1 MTNDMKLYEE
11 YKAKVKNI
19 VENPIKEFNKDAL
32 RVVLERYEKNH
43 PKSKE
48 IYGRMLKIIPGGV
61 EHNLAFNHP
70 FPLASKKVYDCYME
84 TVDDVVLT
92 DFLMCGGPIILGH
105 QYPPLI
111 DAVVDTIKNIG
122 ACHGITQ
129 EYEYLAAEQLQK
141 HFPSCEII
149 RWLQS
154 GTEADMLA
162 IRIARTFT
170 NRKHVIKIGGS
181 YHGWSDQLVYD
192 MHVPGTKLMESH
204 GIPKPVFKF
213 MDSCPPN
220 DIERLRE
227 MFKEKRKVAAVILEP
242 MGGESGA
249 NLVRPGF
256 NKEVEE
262 LCRENRALLIS
273 DEVVCAFR
281 LHMGGGQ
288 AYYGFTPDISVFGK
302 IVGHGFPSAA
312 AIGGRAKVMRVCG
325 AGVSGGKRAYT
336 GGTIAAN
343 PLTCCAA
350 YHSIKAVEEENATEK
365 AGRAATRLSTGMNEV
380 FNKHGLPWF
389 SYNLGGTVHFQTSC
403 VFGLDIT
410 DNYQVGQIPV
420 RKDFMGEMGA
430 ALVDQNIISVAG
442 SRFYTCILHTD
453 EIVDKTIQ
461 GMDNICG
468 MIEK

>member
-1 MTNDMKLYEE
+1 MSSMKYEIMKSKIE
-11 YKAKVKNI
+11 NI
-19 VENPIKEFNKDAL
+19 VNQPIRNFIPEELKGII
-32 RVVLERYEKNH
+32 ERYHKNH

-48 IYGRMLKIIPGGV
+48 AYERARKIIPGGV

-70 FPLASKKVYDCYME
+70 FPLASKRVYDCYME

-92 DFLMCGGPIILGH
+92 DYLMCGGPIILGH
-105 QYPPLI
+105 QYKPLI
-111 DAVVDTIKNIG
+111 DKVVEVIKNVG
-122 ACHGITQ
+122 PCHGITN
-129 EYEYLAAEQLQK
+129 EYEYLAAEALQK

-170 NRKHVIKIGGS
+170 NRKWVIKIGGS

-192 MHVPGTKLMESH
+192 MHVPGTKLLESH
-204 GIPKPVFKF
+204 GIPKTVFKWI
-213 MDSCPPN
+213 DSCPPN
-220 DIERLRE
+220 DIETLRQ

-249 NLVRPGF
+249 NPVRPGF

-262 LCRENRALLIS
+262 LCHENKALLIS

-288 AYYGFTPDISVFGK
+288 GYFGFNPDLSVFAK
-302 IVGHGFPSAA
+302 IIGHGFPSAA
-312 AIGGRAKVMRVCG
+312 AIGGRAEVMSVCA
-325 AGVSGGKRAYT
+325 AGVGGGKRAYS

-343 PLTCCAA
+343 PLTCAAA
-350 YHSIKAVEEENATEK
+350 YYAIKFVEETNATEK
-365 AGRAATRLSTGMNEV
+365 AIRAGNRLSIGLNKV
-380 FNKHGLPWF
+380 FDKYDLPWF
-389 SYNLGGTVHFQTSC
+389 SYNYGGIVHFHTSC
-403 VFGLDIT
+403 LFGLSMT
-410 DNYQVGQIPV
+410 DSKQAGELPK

-430 ALVDQNIISVAG
+430 ALVDQEIISVAG
-442 SRFYTCILHTD
+442 SRFYTCMLHSD
-453 EIVDKTIQ
+453 DIVDQTI
-461 GMDNICG
+461 GKIDNICQK
-468 MIEK
+468 IE

>member
-1 MTNDMKLYEE
+1 MKLYEE

-19 VENPIKEFNKDAL
+19 VENPIREFKKEAL
-32 RVVLERYEKNH
+32 KQYVESYEKNH

-48 IYGRMLKIIPGGV
+48 VYERMRKIIPGGV

-70 FPLASKKVYDCYME
+70 FPLASKRVWDCYME

-92 DFLMCGGPIILGH
+92 DYLMNGGPIILGH
-105 QYPPLI
+105 QYGPLI
-111 DAVVDTIKNIG
+111 DEVVKTIQEIG
-122 ACHGITQ
+122 PCHGITH
-129 EYEYLAAEQLQK
+129 EYEYKSAEQLQK

-162 IRIARTFT
+162 IRIARVFT

-204 GIPKPVFKF
+204 GIPKPIFKF
-213 MDSCPPN
+213 MDSVPPN
-220 DIERLRE
+220 DIEALRE
-227 MFKEKRKVAAVILEP
+227 MFKQKRKVAAVIIEP

-262 LCRENRALLIS
+262 LCRENKTLLIS

-288 AYYGFTPDISVFGK
+288 AYYGYTPDISVFGK

-312 AIGGRAKVMRVCG
+312 AIGGRADVMSVCAG
-325 AGVSGGKRAYT
+325 GVSGGKKAYS

-350 YHSIKAVEEENATEK
+350 YHAMKAVEETNATQK
-365 AGRAATRLSTGMNEV
+365 ATKAAERLVAGMNES
-380 FNKHGLPWF
+380 FAKYELPWF
-389 SYNLGGTVHFQTSC
+389 AYSLGGTCHFQTSC
-403 VFGLDIT
+403 VFGLDLS

-430 ALVDQNIISVAG
+430 ALVANNIISVAG
-442 SRFYTCILHTD
+442 SRFYTCMKHTD
-453 EIVDKTIQ
+453 EIIDKTIE
-461 GMDNICG
+461 GMDSICANI
-468 MIEK
+468 E